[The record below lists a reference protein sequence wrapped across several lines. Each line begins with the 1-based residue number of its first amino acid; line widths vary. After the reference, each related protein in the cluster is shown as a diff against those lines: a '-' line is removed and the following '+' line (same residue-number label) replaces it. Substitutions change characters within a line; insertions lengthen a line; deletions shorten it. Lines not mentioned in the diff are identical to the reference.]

1 MKSINELTDEFL
13 NSIDRAQSTVK
24 HYRKVLDYWKR
35 STDFYQKSIEDITA
49 ADLVQWIRKLEDNKR
64 APATIDNYLATI
76 RAFYSYLESK
86 GVENITKNIL
96 RKTGQNHNYTRQ
108 SLTSEQLFQLL
119 ASLKD
124 ETLQDLRNAAMIKL
138 MALTGLRC
146 IEVSRADNGDL
157 KFAGDNWYLQLQ
169 RKGER
174 AKGSRILISDEVRE
188 AIQKYQ
194 ERKDN
199 TDEYDSP
206 LFVNAGPY
214 KPGGRISPRFLSRII
229 KKQLISTG
237 LNSRSYCAHSLRHT
251 AACLA
256 STAGS
261 EIEEI
266 SAMLGHKT
274 IWQTN
279 TYLRS
284 LGLRSGV
291 EDRAINKI
299 TQYWKEYN
307 KNASKTNKHK
317 PQQPL

>member
-13 NSIDRAQSTVK
+13 NSVDRADSTIK
-24 HYRKVLDYWKR
+24 HYRKVLGYWKR
-35 STDFYQKSIEDITA
+35 STDFYQKTIEDITGS
-49 ADLVQWIRKLEDNKR
+49 DLVQWIHKLEEEKR
-64 APATIDNYLATI
+64 APATIDNYLATV
-76 RAFYSYLESK
+76 RAFYKYLESK
-86 GVENITKNIL
+86 GVVNITKNIQ
-96 RKTGQNHNYTRQ
+96 RKTGKNRNYTRQ
-108 SLTSEQLFQLL
+108 SLTPEQLFQLL

-124 ETLQDLRNAAMIKL
+124 ETLQDLRNGAMTKL

-146 IEVSRADNGDL
+146 IEVSRTNNGDL

-174 AKGSRILISDEVRE
+174 DKGSRILLPDVVRE

-194 ERKDN
+194 ERKGSA
-199 TDEYDSP
+199 DEYDSS

-214 KPGGRISPRFLSRII
+214 KPGGRISPRFLSRVI
-229 KKQLISTG
+229 KKQLIGIG
-237 LNSRSYCAHSLRHT
+237 LNNRSYCAHSLRHT

-266 SAMLGHKT
+266 SAMLGHKS
-274 IWQTN
+274 IWQTL

-307 KNASKTNKHK
+307 KNASKNNKHK
-317 PQQPL
+317 P

>member
-1 MKSINELTDEFL
+1 MKTINELIDEFL
-13 NSIDRAQSTVK
+13 SSIDRASSTIV
-24 HYRKVLDYWKR
+24 HYRRVLSYWR
-35 STDFYQKSIEDITA
+35 DSTNFYQRTIEDVTA
-49 ADLVQWIRKLEDNKR
+49 ADLVQWIRKLEDKKK
-64 APATIDNYLATI
+64 APATIDNYLATV
-76 RAFYSYLESK
+76 RAFYSYLESR

-108 SLTSEQLFQLL
+108 SLTPEQLFHLL
-119 ASLKD
+119 GSLKC
-124 ETLQDLRNAAMIKL
+124 ETIQDLRNAAMIKL

-146 IEVSRADNGDL
+146 IEVSRTDNGDL

-174 AKGSRILISDEVRE
+174 DKGSRILLPDVVRE
-188 AIQKYQ
+188 AIQQYQ
-194 ERKDN
+194 EAKGN
-199 TDEYDSP
+199 ADEYDSP

-214 KPGGRISPRFLSRII
+214 KPGGRISPRFLSRTV
-229 KKQLISTG
+229 KKQLIEIG
-237 LNSRSYCAHSLRHT
+237 LNNRSYCAHSLRHT

-266 SAMLGHKT
+266 SAMLGHKS

-279 TYLRS
+279 NYLRS

-307 KNASKTNKHK
+307 QNASKSNKHK
-317 PQQPL
+317 P

>member
-1 MKSINELTDEFL
+1 MKTINELIDEFL
-13 NSIDRAQSTVK
+13 SSIDRASSTIV
-24 HYRKVLDYWKR
+24 HYRRVLSYWR
-35 STDFYQKSIEDITA
+35 DSTNFYQRTIEDVTA
-49 ADLVQWIRKLEDNKR
+49 ADLVQWIRKLEDKKK
-64 APATIDNYLATI
+64 APATIDNYLATV
-76 RAFYSYLESK
+76 RAFYSYLESR

-108 SLTSEQLFQLL
+108 SLTPEQLFQLL
-119 ASLKD
+119 ASLKSD
-124 ETLQDLRNAAMIKL
+124 TLQDRRNAAMIKL

-146 IEVSRADNGDL
+146 IEVSRTDNGDL

-174 AKGSRILISDEVRE
+174 DKGSRILLPDVVRE
-188 AIQKYQ
+188 AIQQYQ
-194 ERKDN
+194 EAKGN
-199 TDEYDSP
+199 ADEYDSP

-229 KKQLISTG
+229 KKQLIEIG
-237 LNSRSYCAHSLRHT
+237 LSNRSYCAHSLRHT

-266 SAMLGHKT
+266 SAMLGHKS

-279 TYLRS
+279 NYLRS

-307 KNASKTNKHK
+307 KNASKGNNIK
-317 PQQPL
+317 P